1 MQLDERSGNLFDE
14 LLKNPGVTSKE
25 LEEKYNLTRRQL
37 GYSFNKINDFL
48 VSRNLP
54 KIERGRQGNFIIE
67 QTIIS
72 NLSDED
78 EVQVK
83 DSNIYSERQRFFMIL
98 LMLIGSKEELSLN
111 HFAIELDVSR
121 NTILN
126 DLKHV
131 RKIAS
136 EFNLG
141 IKYSRIN
148 GYVIEGKEF
157 YIRKLLFNVIDNML
171 QITGGDERIKHL
183 VDVKETELEEVKYR
197 IERVE
202 KQLNLK
208 FTDEKVAIMPYDLLL
223 VLRRI
228 YIGNTIKSFHIE
240 YKEISHTK
248 EYQAAEELL
257 HDSDIPEN
265 ERLFI
270 TLHLLS
276 TNVYWAEMLTEEN
289 IPNLEEVLDEMLHL
303 FEMTACISLHEREEL
318 LHKLLLHVTPA
329 YYRIKYHLT
338 EAADVE
344 YLIMEDYKELHH
356 LVKQSTKPL
365 ERLIGMEIPE
375 NEAAYLT
382 MLIGGWMRKQ
392 GESLEEKVKA
402 IVVCPKGV
410 SVSRLM
416 FSELKEL
423 FPEFV
428 FLDSLS
434 VREFYEY
441 TLDFDIIFSPVFLE
455 TEKQLFLASSYLK
468 KEEKTRL
475 RRQVMMEVHGYVP
488 HEISIEDML
497 KIIKK
502 HAVVDNE
509 NQLSKELYRYI
520 NPDYDSSK
528 VQHQERPSM
537 NLSEL
542 ITPDNITIIKS
553 VDSFEDAI
561 RKSSMPIVGSAHIEP
576 RYVEAMVAE
585 NTKDESYI
593 IMGEGIVIPHAA
605 PEDGVN
611 DVAMSLLKID
621 EGIQFS
627 GEVIHLVVVIAAVD
641 KQQHLKALLQLKD
654 LAQAKSARDS
664 VFNAESKEEIHALLQ
679 KYSID

>member
-14 LLKNPGVTSKE
+14 LLKNPSVTSKE
-25 LEEKYNLTRRQL
+25 LEEKYNLTRRQF
-37 GYSFNKINDFL
+37 GYSFKKINDFL
-48 VSRNLP
+48 VSKNLP
-54 KIERGRQGNFIIE
+54 EIERGRQGNFIIE
-67 QTIIS
+67 QTIIT
-72 NLSDED
+72 NLSDEN

-83 DSNIYSERQRFFMIL
+83 DTNIYSERQRSFMIL

-131 RKIAS
+131 RKIAAES
-136 EFNLG
+136 DLS

-148 GYVIEGKEF
+148 GYVIEGEEF
-157 YIRKLLFNVIDNML
+157 SIRKLLFNVIDNML
-171 QITGGDERIKHL
+171 QITGGDERIKYL
-183 VDVKETELEEVKYR
+183 VDIEDAELEEVRSR
-197 IERVE
+197 IGRVE

-208 FTDEKVAIMPYDLLL
+208 FTDEKVALMPYDLLL

-228 YIGNTIKSFHIE
+228 GEGKTIKSFHIE
-240 YKEISHTK
+240 YREISHTK

-257 HDSDIPEN
+257 YDSDIPEN

-276 TNVYWAEMLTEEN
+276 TNVYWAEILTEES
-289 IPNLEEVLDEMLHL
+289 IPNLERVLDEMLHL
-303 FEMTACISLHEREEL
+303 FEMTACITLQERDEL

-344 YLIMEDYKELHH
+344 YLIMEDYRELFH

-365 ERLIGMEIPE
+365 ERLIGTKIPE

-497 KIIKK
+497 EIIKK

-509 NQLSKELYRYI
+509 KQLTKELYRYI
-520 NPDYDSSK
+520 NPDDDSSN

-542 ITPDNITIIKS
+542 ITLDNITIMKS

-561 RKSSMPIVGSAHIEP
+561 RQSAVPIVESAHIEP

-585 NTKDESYI
+585 HTKNESYI
-593 IMGEGIVIPHAA
+593 IMGEGVVIPHAA
-605 PEDGVN
+605 PDDGVN
-611 DVAMSLLKID
+611 DVTMSLLKID
-621 EGIQFS
+621 EGVHFADEI
-627 GEVIHLVVVIAAVD
+627 IHLVVVIAAVD

-654 LAQAKSARDS
+654 LAQSTSARES
-664 VFNAESKEEIHALLQ
+664 VFNANSEEEIHALLQ